1 MKKAKTTWQNNE
13 VRKLCELIELT
24 VGRKMMTPKDFE
36 FLSNTIMQRLHMSVS
51 PTTLKRLWGYVRE
64 NVCTRF
70 TTLSILSRFVG
81 YHDWDH
87 LCSALFAS
95 GEEPDEQLIMT
106 RCVCSQ

>member
-51 PTTLKRLWGYVRE
+51 PTTLKRLGGMYVKTYVRALL
-64 NVCTRF
+64 RF
-70 TTLSILSRFVG
+70 
-81 YHDWDH
+81 
-87 LCSALFAS
+87 LFCHV
-95 GEEPDEQLIMT
+95 L
-106 RCVCSQ
+106 